1 MLDLDLLFAG
11 ENVFAIQSAYTS
23 PEGSCPF
30 FQPDPSPFCMLLKV
44 INDPNNPKGNC
55 EGIHYQ
61 NGVICLR
68 ITQFLFAKSLYI
80 PEIELSG

>member
-11 ENVFAIQSAYTS
+11 EKVFAIQSAYTS

-30 FQPDPSPFCMLLKV
+30 FQPGPSPFCILLKV
-44 INDPNNPKGNC
+44 ICDPNNPKGNC

-68 ITQFLFAKSLYI
+68 ISQFLFAKTLYI
-80 PEIELSG
+80 PEIGIS

>member
-11 ENVFAIQSAYTS
+11 EKVFAIQSAYTS

-30 FQPDPSPFCMLLKV
+30 FQLGPSPFCMLLKV
-44 INDPNNPKGNC
+44 ICDPNNPKGNC

-61 NGVICLR
+61 NGIICLR
-68 ITQFLFAKSLYI
+68 ISQFLFAKTLYI
-80 PEIELSG
+80 PEIGIS